1 MTNGDVPVT
10 QKTTHTCSTVNRD
23 LTQQDGWKTQ
33 DGRMTY
39 KNVAQDRECT
49 VSRNIFSS
57 FCRPES
63 SAVLLCKVP
72 NDTSDV
78 NYGVIPSTVHF
89 LYESIKTDS
98 ICVAHVTIDLSTKKE
113 KGLQCHLFKTG
124 NKDQTTLTELYLY
137 GGS

>member
-1 MTNGDVPVT
+1 MSR
-10 QKTTHTCSTVNRD
+10 KTGN
-23 LTQQDGWKTQ
+23 
-33 DGRMTY
+33 
-39 KNVAQDRECT
+39 AE
-49 VSRNIFSS
+49 SRATF
-57 FCRPES
+57 FRH
-63 SAVLLCKVP
+63 SAVLSLPAVLLRKVP

-124 NKDQTTLTELYLY
+124 KKDQITLTELYYSL
-137 GGS
+137 SCMVARRCHAKKSSLQKK